1 MILDQNLTFGA
12 TGAITSAAT
21 YGCAD
26 VIDVRS
32 NTVFGGTQNN
42 DLAEGRD
49 LNAIFNVTTAL
60 AGGTNATFRVVM
72 SASDTLSSPVVIAST
87 GAIVTADLGANKLIA
102 LKLDPGLIGRANL
115 RYIGAQVVTTG
126 THSAGNVSAAL
137 VLDIQDGRRFYAG
150 GFSVT

>member
-1 MILDQNLTFGA
+1 MILDKNLTFGA

-21 YGCAD
+21 YSCAD

-32 NTVFGGTQNN
+32 STVGTGTQNN
-42 DLAEGRD
+42 DIAEGRTI
-49 LNAIFNVTTAL
+49 NAVFNVATAL

-72 SASDTLSSPVVIAST
+72 SAADTLTSPVVIAST
-87 GAIVTADLGANKLIA
+87 GAIATADLGAGKLIA
-102 LKLDPGLIGRANL
+102 LKLDPGLIGQSSL

-126 THSAGNVSAAL
+126 THSAGNVTAQL
-137 VLDIQDGRRFYAG
+137 VLDIQDGRKFYAG